1 MLNNRD
7 KESSLVEKL
16 IAVNKTTK
24 VVQGGKKGKVNFG
37 IGKAR
42 EVADARNKAFTNAK
56 KMLVKIPLKEGRT
69 VHHDIEGNYGA
80 CKVIIRTAPSG
91 TGVISGGI
99 MRSIF

>member
-24 VVQGGKKGKVNFG
+24 VVQGGKNLSFTVLVVVGDKKGKVNFG

-56 KMLVKIPLKEGRT
+56 YSFSSRLNLFG
-69 VHHDIEGNYGA
+69 
-80 CKVIIRTAPSG
+80 
-91 TGVISGGI
+91 IS
-99 MRSIF
+99 